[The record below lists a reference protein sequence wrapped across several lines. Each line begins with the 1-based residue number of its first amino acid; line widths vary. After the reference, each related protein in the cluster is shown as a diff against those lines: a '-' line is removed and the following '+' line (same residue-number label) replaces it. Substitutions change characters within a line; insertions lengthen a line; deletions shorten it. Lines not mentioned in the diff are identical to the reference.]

1 VVGLRGDRDDEE
13 SDKEGGKMQKTI
25 AILGTLDTKG
35 VEYSFL
41 KECIEAEGV
50 STLVVD
56 AGILGEPAFPPD
68 ISASEVAKAA
78 GEDLNV
84 LIRERDRGRAVAAMS
99 KGAVAVIKNLY
110 DGGKFQGIISLG
122 GTSGTT
128 IGTSAMQALP
138 TGVPKLM
145 VSTVASGDTRPYVG
159 VKDITMMPSVVDVAG
174 INRISVKIL
183 SNAAGAIAGMVK
195 VQTKTA
201 AEDKPLIAA
210 SMFGVTTP
218 CVTKAKE
225 ILESAGYEVLV
236 FHCTGVGGRSMED
249 LIKGGFIKGVLDIT
263 TSELTD
269 ELVGGIFSAG
279 PHRLEAAGEAGIPQ
293 VVCPGA
299 IDLVTFGPP
308 DTVPAVFRNRRL
320 HQHNPTATVVKTT
333 IEENEQLGKII
344 AEKLNRAK
352 GPTIFMMPMRGL
364 SLIGTEG
371 QPFYDTEADAAFLRG
386 LKRNLSDK
394 VRLIEMDTAI
404 NDEEFATK
412 AANLLLE
419 ILEK

>member
-1 VVGLRGDRDDEE
+1 
-13 SDKEGGKMQKTI
+13 MQKTV

-35 VEYSFL
+35 VEYGFL
-41 KECIEAEGV
+41 KERIEAEGV
-50 STLVVD
+50 STLVVN
-56 AGILGEPAFPPD
+56 AGILGEPAFSPD
-68 ISASEVAKAA
+68 IPASEVAKAA
-78 GEDLNV
+78 GADLNA
-84 LIRERDRGRAVAAMS
+84 LIGERDRGRAVAAMS
-99 KGAVAVIKNLY
+99 RGAAVIIKNLY
-110 DGGKFQGIISLG
+110 DEGRFQGIISLG

-195 VQTKTA
+195 VETKTA
-201 AEDKPLIAA
+201 DEDRPLIGAT
-210 SMFGVTTP
+210 MFGVTTP

-263 TSELTD
+263 TTELTD

-299 IDLVTFGPP
+299 LDMVTFGPP
-308 DTVPAVFRNRRL
+308 DTVPTVFKNRRFY
-320 HQHNPTATVVKTT
+320 QHNPKATVMRTT

-352 GPTIFMMPMRGL
+352 GPTIFMMPKKGL
-364 SLIGTEG
+364 SLVDTEG
-371 QPFYDTEADAAFLRG
+371 QPFYDAEADAAFLKS

-394 VRLIEMDTAI
+394 VKLIEMDTDI
-404 NDEEFATK
+404 NDEEFATR

-419 ILEK
+419 NLRK